1 MIRNILISMRPYQW
15 AKNVLVFAALFFSL
29 SFLNIQAI
37 QLSVGAFIA
46 FCLVSSGVYLMNDIR
61 DKKAD
66 RLHPV
71 KKNRPIASG
80 NLPVSTALFVLFLL
94 MGLGL
99 VLSFIINQG
108 LFIILIFYVLMNL
121 AYSLGLKKVV
131 LVDVMIIA
139 MGFLLRAV
147 AGAFAIGVAVSP
159 WLFICTLMLAL
170 LLVFGK
176 RRHEL
181 AMLQAEAGKHRK
193 SLEQYSLPFLDGLM
207 FISAGAAIVTYSL
220 YTMAEEVVSRFGTQW
235 LLATTPLAIYG
246 VFRYLYLVYI
256 KKDGGDPTKLMITDK
271 PFLINALLWVLSVI
285 SILFFSKY
293 SPV

>member
-1 MIRNILISMRPYQW
+1 MGQW
-15 AKNVLVFAALFFSL
+15 VKLRRYEAAICRRADLVTAVSGPDKAALE
-29 SFLNIQAI
+29 A
-37 QLSVGAFIA
+37 
-46 FCLVSSGVYLMNDIR
+46 LV
-61 DKKAD
+61 
-66 RLHPV
+66 
-71 KKNRPIASG
+71 
-80 NLPVSTALFVLFLL
+80 T
-94 MGLGL
+94 GL
-99 VLSFIINQG
+99 
-108 LFIILIFYVLMNL
+108 
-121 AYSLGLKKVV
+121 
-131 LVDVMIIA
+131 DVMVIA